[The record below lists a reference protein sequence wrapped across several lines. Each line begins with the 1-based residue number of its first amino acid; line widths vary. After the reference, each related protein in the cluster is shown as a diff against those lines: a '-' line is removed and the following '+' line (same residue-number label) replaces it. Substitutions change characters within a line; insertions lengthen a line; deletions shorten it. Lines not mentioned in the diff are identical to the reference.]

1 MLTSYSHKRSL
12 KDMKALSKAKKG
24 RRTQK
29 LKQKTKL
36 KTMDAAASVC
46 NCIVGGKSTD
56 ED

>member
-29 LKQKTKL
+29 LKEKTKL